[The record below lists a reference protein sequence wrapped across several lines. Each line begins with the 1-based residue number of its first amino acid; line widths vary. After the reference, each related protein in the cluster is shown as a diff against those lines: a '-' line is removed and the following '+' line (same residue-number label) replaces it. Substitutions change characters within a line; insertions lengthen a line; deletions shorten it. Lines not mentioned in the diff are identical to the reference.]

1 VTEESAREF
10 LARVTCTNLTELEH
24 SRGLAWTSQIL
35 IDGVYAGTAE
45 DQGMGGDVTFE
56 PNLVTSDLLELV
68 WEETVARATEIGR
81 ALVAL
86 DLGRQSGPKNLLYKR
101 PQWYGCD
108 IFAYLDTRY
117 EGAPMTLLDAHN
129 LMTEDYRQNGLGV

>member
-1 VTEESAREF
+1 MTEESAREL
-10 LARVTCTNLTELEH
+10 LARVTCTNLSELEH
-24 SRGLAWTSQIL
+24 SRGIAWTSLIL

-45 DQGMGGDVTFE
+45 DLGMGGDVTFE
-56 PNLVTSDLLELV
+56 PYRITSDRLELI

-81 ALVAL
+81 ALVTL
-86 DLGRQSGPKNLLYKR
+86 QLGQQAGPKNLLYKR

>member
-1 VTEESAREF
+1 MTEESAREL

-24 SRGLAWTSQIL
+24 SRGIAWTSQIL

-56 PNLVTSDLLELV
+56 PHRVTSDRLELV

-81 ALVAL
+81 ALVTL
-86 DLGRQSGPKNLLYKR
+86 QLGQQAGPAR
-101 PQWYGCD
+101 QWYGCD
-108 IFAYLDTRY
+108 VFAWLETTY
-117 EGAPMTLLDAHN
+117 EGAPMTLLDAYN
-129 LMTEDYRQNGLGV
+129 LMNDPDVAAATAFIYGE

>member
-1 VTEESAREF
+1 MTEESAREL

-24 SRGLAWTSQIL
+24 SRGVAWTSQIL

-56 PNLVTSDLLELV
+56 PHRVTSDRLELV

-81 ALVAL
+81 ALVTL
-86 DLGRQSGPKNLLYKR
+86 QLGSQAGRR

-129 LMTEDYRQNGLGV
+129 LMTEDYRQNGLGD